1 MDPDNMECS
10 FQKQT
15 KLKQIRNTYFFFNLN
30 STKCTFLCL
39 DLLYNDSI
47 HI

>member
-15 KLKQIRNTYFFFNLN
+15 KLKQIRNTYFFFFFKQYEMHL
-30 STKCTFLCL
+30 LCL
-39 DLLYNDSI
+39 DLLYIDSI

>member
-15 KLKQIRNTYFFFNLN
+15 KLKQIRNTYFFFKFKQYEMHLFV
-30 STKCTFLCL
+30 SGFTV
-39 DLLYNDSI
+39 
-47 HI
+47 